1 MVQEPPTRPTAEVDA
16 ELGEV
21 RVPPPLGP
29 APDAHAASVIHLD
42 TSVLVDALTGPR
54 RSAPA
59 LRGVLDQGERIGIAT
74 LVLYEWLRGPRRDA
88 ELLHQEAL
96 LPAAEALPFGPREA
110 ALAAELYRLVPRARQ
125 RGSTSAWPDVLVR
138 SAPRSGR

>member
-1 MVQEPPTRPTAEVDA
+1 M
-16 ELGEV
+16 
-21 RVPPPLGP
+21 GP
-29 APDAHAASVIHLD
+29 APDADAASVIHLD

-74 LVLYEWLRGPRRDA
+74 LVLYEWLRGPRREA

-96 LPAAEALPFGPREA
+96 LPAAEALPFGLERQPW
-110 ALAAELYRLVPRARQ
+110 PPSCIGWCRAR
-125 RGSTSAWPDVLVR
+125 GSASSTSAWRPALVLAAR
-138 SAPRSGR
+138 RSGR

>member
-1 MVQEPPTRPTAEVDA
+1 M
-16 ELGEV
+16 
-21 RVPPPLGP
+21 GP
-29 APDAHAASVIHLD
+29 APDGHATSVIHLD
-42 TSVLVDALTGPR
+42 TSILVDALTGPR

-74 LVLYEWLRGPRRDA
+74 LVLYEWLRGPRQKA

-110 ALAAELYRLVPRARQ
+110 ALAAELYRVVPRARE
-125 RGSTSAWPDVLVR
+125 RELDLCVAACARTSGAALWTLNARDFRDIPGL
-138 SAPRSGR
+138 ALFQP